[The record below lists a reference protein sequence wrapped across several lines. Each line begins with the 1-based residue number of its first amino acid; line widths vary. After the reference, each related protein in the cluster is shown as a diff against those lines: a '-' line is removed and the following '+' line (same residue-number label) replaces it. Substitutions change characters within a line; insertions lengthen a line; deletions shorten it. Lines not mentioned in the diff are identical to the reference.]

1 ESLKHHSINAN
12 LGFNLAKN
20 IEQDDYQA
28 SFSTFVIFEKRIYGR
43 TLENKASFV
52 DFPIAFIQKYKLK
65 DNILSQG
72 FNSEFLYKNNVFWQ
86 FMLMNRFSHNAYELH
101 LMSSVGKRF

>member
-1 ESLKHHSINAN
+1 MIARLNSSLESL
-12 LGFNLAKN
+12 AKW
-20 IEQDDYQA
+20 I
-28 SFSTFVIFEKRIYGR
+28 FVVLLSSQFFKAKLILLFEISVAK
-43 TLENKASFV
+43 TLKKNGAKA
-52 DFPIAFIQKYKLK
+52 
-65 DNILSQG
+65 SQG

>member
-1 ESLKHHSINAN
+1 
-12 LGFNLAKN
+12 
-20 IEQDDYQA
+20 EQDDYQA

-52 DFPIAFIQKYKLK
+52 DFPITFIQKYKLK